1 MKDELQEIGFDK
13 DKMVIWTR
21 GANHGA
27 FQKPKKIIWSI
38 KDQFIICGKG
48 CY

>member
-27 FQKPKKIIWSI
+27 VSKA
-38 KDQFIICGKG
+38 
-48 CY
+48 